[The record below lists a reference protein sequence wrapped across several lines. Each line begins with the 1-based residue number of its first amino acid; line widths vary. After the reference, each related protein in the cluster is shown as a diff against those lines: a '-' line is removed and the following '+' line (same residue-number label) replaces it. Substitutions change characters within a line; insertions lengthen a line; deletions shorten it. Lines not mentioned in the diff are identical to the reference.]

1 LTLTYNADWLKMVE
15 ITELLNA
22 AAGGEAGS
30 QSALFE
36 AVYSELHRLSAS
48 SLRGERVNHTLQP
61 TALVHEAY
69 LRLIGGR
76 TLRFESR
83 AHFFVTAARTM
94 RRILIDHAR
103 SHRASKRSGNLQRV
117 ELEAQFIAVDE
128 QAEELITLDTA
139 LEKLAA
145 LNQRHARVVELRFF
159 SGLGVEETSEIMGI
173 SEKTVKRDWAL
184 ARAWLEQEI
193 RG

>member
-1 LTLTYNADWLKMVE
+1 MAE

-22 AAGGEAGS
+22 AASGQAES
-30 QSALFE
+30 QAALFD
-36 AVYSELHRLSAS
+36 AVYSELHRLSAAN
-48 SLRGERVNHTLQP
+48 LRRERGDHTLQP

-69 LRLIGGR
+69 LRLVGGR
-76 TLRFESR
+76 QLHFESR

-103 SHRASKRSGNLQRV
+103 SHQASKRSGQLKRV
-117 ELEAQFIAVDE
+117 DLDGCQSISFTE
-128 QAEELITLDTA
+128 QAEELISLDTA
-139 LEKLAA
+139 LEKLAT
-145 LNQRHARVVELRFF
+145 LNARQARVVELRFF
-159 SGLGVEETSEIMGI
+159 SGLGVEETSNVMGI

-184 ARAWLEQEI
+184 ARAWLEKEI

>member
-1 LTLTYNADWLKMVE
+1 MAE

-22 AAGGEAGS
+22 AASGEDGS
-30 QSALFE
+30 QAALFE
-36 AVYSELHRLSAS
+36 AVYSELHRLSAAN
-48 SLRGERVNHTLQP
+48 LRRERSDHTLQP

-76 TLRFESR
+76 VLQFSSR
-83 AHFFVTAARTM
+83 SHFFVTAARTM
-94 RRILIDHAR
+94 RRILIDYAR

-117 ELEAQFIAVDE
+117 ELDGQSIAVDE
-128 QAEELITLDTA
+128 QAEDLIALDTA
-139 LEKLAA
+139 LEKLALLDA
-145 LNQRHARVVELRFF
+145 RQARVVELRFF
-159 SGLGVEETSEIMGI
+159 SGLGVEETANVMGI

-184 ARAWLEQEI
+184 ARVWLEKEI